1 MSSSD
6 QKRLQVVASHLG
18 TLNLSTAEIRRLSYA
33 ISSRG
38 RFRGR
43 KTNKIRTVRC
53 PEKRYAD
60 LKLDFGTVYKTRKFH
75 QVQGAAFPHLCGRLT
90 AQRPTWDHISNDR
103 GDPSY
108 MYAENLRPASHSEQ
122 SLNQTNNDNPVEGR
136 PVGSTE
142 TWRRFRNPGRA
153 AVELSNLVPDKN
165 WAPSHVYDV
174 ADGKRKMH
182 CGWEFRWPE
191 GSVQVRNVLSS
202 PPETPLLEGEV
213 WRDTVLPDGAAVPSG
228 CRVSTLGRYTNSR
241 GHVYTPKPS
250 RNHHYA
256 AIGISQKNY
265 QFHQLVAAT
274 FADLIG
280 PQPSATHTVD
290 HKNCDASDN
299 RVVNLGWEDKSA
311 QSLNQTN
318 SDNPVEGRP
327 VGSTER
333 WRRFRNPGRA
343 AVELRILVP
352 HKRFFSC
359 NIRRVADNCNNTQH
373 LGWEF
378 RWPEGSVQVR
388 TVSSSSSEP
397 QWRDDGDFAD
407 EEWARF
413 ETLADGRLR
422 VTPEFRDGTLGKTF
436 VCEI

>member
-43 KTNKIRTVRC
+43 KIRTVRC
-53 PEKRYAD
+53 PEKRYAE
-60 LKLDFGTVYKTRKFH
+60 LKLKFGTVNKIRKFH

-103 GDPSY
+103 KKPAY
-108 MYAENLRPASHSEQ
+108 MYAENLRPASVSEQ
-122 SLNQTNNDNPVEGR
+122 NFNRTSIENPVEGR
-136 PVGSTE
+136 PLGSTE
-142 TWRRFRNPGRA
+142 PWRRFKNPGRA
-153 AVELSNLVPDKN
+153 AVELSNLVP
-165 WAPSHVYDV
+165 
-174 ADGKRKMH
+174 GKRWFAGCIHYVANDLRKTH
-182 CGWEFRWPE
+182 QGWEFRWPE
-191 GSVQVRNVLSS
+191 GSVQVRTVLSS

-213 WRDTVLPDGAAVPSG
+213 WRDVVLPDGTAAPIG
-228 CRVSTLGRYTNSR
+228 CRVSTLGRYTNSL

-250 RNHHYA
+250 RQHQYA
-256 AIGISQKNY
+256 AIFIGGKTF
-265 QFHQLVAAT
+265 QFHRVVAAI

-311 QSLNQTN
+311 QCLNQTS

-343 AVELRILVP
+343 SVELSKLVP
-352 HKRFFSC
+352 DKRWHA
-359 NIRRVADNCNNTQH
+359 NAIRRVADNSLTH
-373 LGWEF
+373 HKGWEF

-388 TVSSSSSEP
+388 TVMSSPSEP